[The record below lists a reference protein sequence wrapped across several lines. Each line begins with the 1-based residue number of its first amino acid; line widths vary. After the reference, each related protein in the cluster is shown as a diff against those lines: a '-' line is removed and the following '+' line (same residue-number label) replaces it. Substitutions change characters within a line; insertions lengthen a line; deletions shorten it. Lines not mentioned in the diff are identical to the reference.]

1 MTGKHL
7 ACWLGGYVFG
17 ALVGFGYVGWFFGM
31 LVGVWCLGLWL
42 AATRWMLIAS

>member
-31 LVGVWCLGLWL
+31 LVGWCLVFVALVGC
-42 AATRWMLIAS
+42 